1 LPDAPRQWTL
11 IAEERGKK
19 RKRDEDVMPVTTCTE
34 CFSSYEATTATCP
47 FCGHKAEPESRRSI
61 EFVDGDLIEL
71 DPATLAA
78 MRGEV
83 EKIDGPVPFKVT
95 DARLASMAKHW
106 TARQGAQTGLR
117 AAIALWAGVQRDLGR
132 DDAHIYRR
140 FYHTFGV
147 DIMTAQTLGATE
159 ANQLKDKIECS

>member
-1 LPDAPRQWTL
+1 MPDAPRKWTL

-19 RKRDEDVMPVTTCTE
+19 RKRDEDVMPVTTCTQ
-34 CFSSYEATTATCP
+34 CFQAYEATTATCP
-47 FCGHKAEPESRRSI
+47 YCGYKAEPESRRSI

-95 DARLASMAKHW
+95 SGGRNVFTVPGVNDVSAGCVG
-106 TARQGAQTGLR
+106 TNVRQPMVCRKAVIWLR
-117 AAIALWAGVQRDLGR
+117 SLVLN
-132 DDAHIYRR
+132 
-140 FYHTFGV
+140 V
-147 DIMTAQTLGATE
+147 DCTLLQPPIPE
-159 ANQLKDKIECS
+159 HMM